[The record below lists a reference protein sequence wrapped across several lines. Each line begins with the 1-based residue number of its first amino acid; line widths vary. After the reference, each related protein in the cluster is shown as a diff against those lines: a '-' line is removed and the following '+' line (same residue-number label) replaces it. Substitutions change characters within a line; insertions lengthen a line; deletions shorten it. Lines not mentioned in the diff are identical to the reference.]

1 MKKVT
6 LGQKLRYK
14 FDNSMSKGPS
24 ALMLWLGLVTL
35 VMILIGAATI
45 LVFSVFPMVP
55 DASDPSKMVQDKL
68 PIHEALWQ
76 TLMRS
81 MDPGTLAGDNGWP
94 YRILMLLITLGGIFI
109 VSTLVGVLS
118 NTINDKLEQ
127 LRKGRS
133 FVVESGHQLVLGW
146 NSKVFTIISELVIAN
161 ENQKKPRIVVLAP
174 EDKTVMEDEIRDKI
188 PNTKNTKV
196 ICRSGN
202 PNDMVDLAI
211 VNPQEAKSIILLAP
225 EGTDFDP
232 DAQTIK
238 NILAITNNPER
249 KEGAYHIVAEIRDER
264 NIEIGKIVGKD
275 EVELLLTDDLVSRIM
290 VQTCRQS
297 GLSVVYQGLTEF
309 EGAEIYFNQEK
320 KLVGRT
326 FGESLVL
333 YKDSAVMGMQYPDGT
348 VVINPPMETVYEDGS
363 SVIAITEDDD
373 TLIIDD
379 SGSFTIDE
387 SVIQDGGEEER
398 KPEHTL
404 ILGWNNR
411 GRAIVREM
419 DNYVL
424 PGSTIKVISHYDD
437 VEAEVR
443 GLIEGTTNLKLDF
456 VNGDTTDRKLLDS
469 LDVGRWDHIIVLSY
483 AGKMELQ
490 AADSQTL
497 ITLLH
502 LRDIADK
509 NDVDLSIVSEI
520 MDVRNR
526 ELASVTKADD
536 FVVSDK
542 MISQLMS
549 QVSENKDLMRVFE
562 DLFRSEGSEIYLKPA
577 SNYVKPGVA
586 VNFYTVIESARRKG
600 QVAIG
605 YRILDQQFDSSK
617 NYGVCVNPVKGSTV
631 TFGPNDKIIVLAED

>member
-1 MKKVT
+1 MAKAS

-24 ALMLWLGLVTL
+24 ALIGWLALVTL
-35 VMILIGAATI
+35 VMIILATAVI
-45 LVFSVFPMVP
+45 IVFSIFPL
-55 DASDPSKMVQDKL
+55 VQD
-68 PIHEALWQ
+68 EAGKDVAGSMPFYEAMWQ

-81 MDPGTLAGDNGWP
+81 MDAGTLAGDNGWP

-118 NTINDKLEQ
+118 NVINDKLEQ

-133 FVVESGHQLVLGW
+133 FVVESQHQLVLGW
-146 NSKVFTIISELVIAN
+146 NSKVFTIINELVIAN
-161 ENQKKPRIVVLAP
+161 ENQKKPRIVVLAT
-174 EDKTVMEDEIRDKI
+174 EEKTVMEDEIKDKC
-188 PNTKNTKV
+188 PNLKNTKV

-211 VNPQEAKSIILLAP
+211 VNVQEAKSIILLAP
-225 EGTDFDP
+225 ESTDSDP

-238 NILAITNNPER
+238 NILAITNNPKR
-249 KEGAYHIVAEIRDER
+249 KEGAYHIVAEMRDEK

-297 GLSVVYQGLTEF
+297 GLSVVYTGLTEF
-309 EGAEIYFNQEK
+309 EGAEIYFNEEEG
-320 KLVGRT
+320 LVDKT
-326 FGESLVL
+326 FGEAIFM
-333 YKDSAVMGMQYPDGT
+333 YKDSTVMGFQANDGS
-348 VVINPPMETVYEDGS
+348 VIINPPMDTLFKKGNK
-363 SVIAITEDDD
+363 VIAITEDDD
-373 TLIIDD
+373 TLILDH
-379 SGSFTIDE
+379 STSFDIDE
-387 SVIQDGGEEER
+387 SVFAEGEATSMAV
-398 KPEHTL
+398 EHTL

-411 GRAIVREM
+411 GTAIIREM

-437 VEAEVR
+437 AQETVKA
-443 GLIEGTTNLKLDF
+443 LIPTTKNLKLEF
-456 VNGDTTDRKLLDS
+456 LNGDTTDRKLLDS
-469 LDVGRWDHIIVLSY
+469 LNVEKFDHIIVLSY
-483 AGKMELQ
+483 VGKMDLQ

-502 LRDIADK
+502 LRDIADIK
-509 NDVDLSIVSEI
+509 DEDLSIVSEI
-520 MDVRNR
+520 MDVGNR

-562 DLFRSEGSEIYLKPA
+562 YLFDSEGSEIYLKPITD
-577 SNYVKPGVA
+577 YVRPGVE
-586 VNFYTVIESARRKG
+586 VNFYTLLASARRKG
-600 QVAIG
+600 QVALG
-605 YRILDQQFDSSK
+605 YRIVQDQFDASK
-617 NYGVCVNPVKGSTV
+617 SYGIMVNPVKS
-631 TFGPNDKIIVLAED
+631 DKMVFHKDDKLIVLAED